1 MPQLRAGVQFHREPR
16 RRAVECRAP
25 PSRPGSEPGQRP
37 TAPGGRFSAARGRAA
52 ALAGTRRAGGR
63 GQSASADR
71 GSPRELLETNHPL
84 ADDPLSEITVDAED
98 GVITISITHP
108 LDEKACDAKQRVKVV
123 WVADV
128 RTLDLDRAR
137 PSRIS
142 GVYLPFRPDVV
153 RVLET
158 AKDASETLITRARAR
173 HGWGQAA
180 AEEASKRFVE
190 RHGDA
195 LRLSH
200 ISRHL
205 LRRRPLILDRRPARV
220 VRLPC
225 AWRPYGRVHLADPR
239 VPGKPDPFVSQ
250 RARRSR
256 VASSHGRKTKLPGH
270 PGSCICR
277 SASDTGQPFFAC
289 MS

>member
-16 RRAVECRAP
+16 RRAGECRAA

-37 TAPGGRFSAARGRAA
+37 TAPRAA
-52 ALAGTRRAGGR
+52 ASRPPAVVPPPLLAHGAQADAGRAPLLIG
-63 GQSASADR
+63 DR
-71 GSPRELLETNHPL
+71 LESYIETNHPL

-142 GVYLPFRPDVV
+142 GVYLLFRPDVV

-200 ISRHL
+200 L
-205 LRRRPLILDRRPARV
+205 AATYCDGG
-220 VRLPC
+220 RLF
-225 AWRPYGRVHLADPR
+225 WIDDPR
-239 VPGKPDPFVSQ
+239 EWYVSLAPGAHTGAFISLIREYQ
-250 RARRSR
+250 
-256 VASSHGRKTKLPGH
+256 ASLIPL
-270 PGSCICR
+270 
-277 SASDTGQPFFAC
+277 
-289 MS
+289 